1 MLALEGSRL
10 FVIIGRVC
18 PNYRLQMRLL
28 MILEARRSLLIAAA
42 IQPDSLDIVLTR
54 LLVYP
59 MSSCLNNEY

>member
-10 FVIIGRVC
+10 FVIIGRVR
-18 PNYRLQMRLL
+18 PAYRLQMWLL
-28 MILEARRSLLIAAA
+28 MIFEARRSLLIAAA

-59 MSSCLNNEY
+59 VFIMFK

>member
-1 MLALEGSRL
+1 MFVLEGSRL

-18 PNYRLQMRLL
+18 PAYHLQIWLL

-54 LLVYP
+54 LLVYLVFI
-59 MSSCLNNEY
+59 MFK

>member
-1 MLALEGSRL
+1 MLALEESRL

-18 PNYRLQMRLL
+18 PAYHLQRWLL

-54 LLVYP
+54 LLVYC
-59 MSSCLNNEY
+59 MFIVCK